1 MAETVVRVTTVEQ
14 WKFVLDVW
22 FKQGYAWPTGD
33 KEYSA
38 RIFENGARYLFLD
51 DYITWSTSNPDS
63 RPFIE
68 YSEFLAQQKKDNKME
83 TYYVTKEQLDL
94 IEELK
99 SYTYPL
105 NMLVKISDKYSFITV
120 GLSNQDEKALLR
132 YLGGDETIEF
142 KVKEQLYRLWR
153 VDDTGTKS
161 YMKFVLGTPDWT
173 TSEIGAFTAPLEEI
187 KKWKTTAWSLEKV
200 D

>member
-83 TYYVTKEQLDL
+83 TYYVTQEQLDF
-94 IEELK
+94 IQELK
-99 SYTYPL
+99 DRVFPL
-105 NMLVKISDKYSFITV
+105 NVLFTESNRYQNIKV
-120 GLSNQDEKALLR
+120 GLSSQEEKALLR
-132 YLGGDETIEF
+132 YLGGDTSIKF
-142 KVKEQLYRLWR
+142 KAKEQLYRLWR
-153 VDDTGTKS
+153 IDDTGTKS

-173 TSEIGAFTAPLEEI
+173 TSETGAFTAPLEEI
-187 KKWKTTAWSLEKV
+187 EKWNNPAWEIEKA